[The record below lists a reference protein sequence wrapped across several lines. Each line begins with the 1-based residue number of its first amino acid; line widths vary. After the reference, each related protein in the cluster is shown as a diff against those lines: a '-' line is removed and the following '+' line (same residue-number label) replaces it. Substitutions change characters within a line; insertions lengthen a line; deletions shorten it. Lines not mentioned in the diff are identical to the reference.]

1 MRRLKKYKKY
11 NFYDKFKSNHTSF
24 SIVPSKIS
32 SFKKTKWKVLQGFV
46 NLKYKKTFINN
57 SKIKVKSWS
66 SEIPKVNRYFKEN
79 LALKNNLFLYFNNSF
94 KTSFWKKTFNKKI
107 GQKKSLFLKS
117 LVYPEFRLD
126 ILANRLELASSS
138 FAARQSIHNGEILV
152 NKKRVSSNYIIK
164 SGDII
169 SFGPTVKFLDLR
181 NSNKIF
187 PFLEVDYYTKTIIVL
202 VDWHNLDFEDS
213 FYFVNQFFNLQKLK
227 NFF

>member
-1 MRRLKKYKKY
+1 M
-11 NFYDKFKSNHTSF
+11 
-24 SIVPSKIS
+24 
-32 SFKKTKWKVLQGFV
+32 
-46 NLKYKKTFINN
+46 
-57 SKIKVKSWS
+57 
-66 SEIPKVNRYFKEN
+66 
-79 LALKNNLFLYFNNSF
+79 
-94 KTSFWKKTFNKKI
+94 
-107 GQKKSLFLKS
+107 KS

-202 VDWHNLDFEDS
+202 VD
-213 FYFVNQFFNLQKLK
+213 
-227 NFF
+227 